1 MGVRWPFLL
10 IAFALTACQPQA
22 SARVTPSP
30 LPASPPGDLIYVQDP
45 NGPRMLELDW
55 SGKLRGTI
63 SAQGLSSPSP
73 DGSRFIRA
81 TDHTS
86 VEDSRGLV
94 LGTLDADLT
103 SYGLSSWADD
113 DRHICGIVFPSE
125 MGPETGTGSLWIA
138 APGEKSRTVGPVGQS
153 GSNPS
158 VAACSIKNH
167 KAIVAGGLF
176 PHWPPE
182 TTRYLISTGIE
193 VMNLATGAVEYQH
206 QYPLGYLAGQGI
218 PGVAPDWVLV
228 SASPDGHYVAES
240 GVFNGTTAIREL
252 PSGKIVE
259 SLHGS
264 VRGFSWDGSR
274 VVVSRWNGGS
284 DFEAE
289 LVRWADQKV
298 IWHRSA
304 FAQSMLARPDS
315 ADVLIGISG
324 AEGGAPEL
332 VVVNG
337 AGTATTIVRD
347 ALVTWPCPCPA
358 GP

>member
-1 MGVRWPFLL
+1 
-10 IAFALTACQPQA
+10 
-22 SARVTPSP
+22 
-30 LPASPPGDLIYVQDP
+30 
-45 NGPRMLELDW
+45 MLELDW
-55 SGKLRGTI
+55 SGRVRGTVP
-63 SAQGLSSPSP
+63 AQGLTSPSP

-81 TDHTS
+81 TDQAT
-86 VEDSRGLV
+86 VEDSRGRP
-94 LGTLDADLT
+94 LGTLDAGLT
-103 SYGLSSWADD
+103 EYGLSVWADD
-113 DRHICGIVFPSE
+113 DRHICGIAFPAGT
-125 MGPETGTGSLWIA
+125 GPDSGAGSLWIA
-138 APGEKSRTVGPVGQS
+138 APGEKSRIVGPVGKS
-153 GSNPS
+153 GSNVA
-158 VAACSIKNH
+158 VAACSIKNNR
-167 KAIVAGGLF
+167 AIVAGGLF

-252 PSGKIVE
+252 PSGKIVG

-274 VVVSRWNGGS
+274 VVVSRWNGGT
-284 DFEAE
+284 DYETE
-289 LVRWADQKV
+289 LVRWADQKL

-304 FAQSMLARPDS
+304 LAQSMLARPDS
-315 ADVLIGISG
+315 ADVLIGINR
-324 AEGGAPEL
+324 ADGGAPEL
-332 VVVNG
+332 VVVND
-337 AGTATTIVRD
+337 AGTASTIARD

-358 GP
+358 GV